1 MPIPFLLAG
10 LGVAAGVLGA
20 GGHLSAKETNEK
32 AQRISRE
39 AQEMYDEEKQRLV
52 NAQNYTEKALLSLG
66 YEKKNTLD
74 GSMKQ
79 FLNSY
84 DKIKHINVKDSIG
97 LDELE
102 KFSIDPQGAISMQ
115 KMTDIY
121 ANSMKSGATGA
132 AAGAVVALAASG
144 SLSVVTGGLATAGS
158 ALLAGEVSAAAGIA
172 GSALSFGAAMTP
184 LAAVA
189 APVIL
194 FTGISASIKADEN
207 LEKANTMYAQAE
219 AACEQMKISE
229 VLCEGITDRS
239 NMFKDVL
246 IELNKM
252 FSECT
257 VLLDQVVR
265 KKEGR
270 FFKKKITSAD
280 FSENDLKLIAVSRSL
295 AGAVKAIIDTPI
307 LDNEG
312 ALSESSWDTYSET
325 ERLLPEF
332 SEAVEEVKSLDYN
345 TPVSNT
351 ATAPVNKS
359 SSVPTQNAEKIPYTP
374 NGILKFVM
382 WILAIM
388 WIFSGVCC
396 LFAGA
401 ILGAIP
407 MIIAGF
413 IMCPKTDK
421 TWRFGRRLLCLIVLT
436 IIAGMLM

>member
-39 AQEMYDEEKQRLV
+39 AQEMYDEEKQRLAS
-52 NAQNYTEKALLSLG
+52 AQNYTEKALLALG
-66 YEKKNTLD
+66 YEKKKTLD
-74 GSMKQ
+74 SSMKQ

-102 KFSIDPQGAISMQ
+102 KFSIDQQGAISMQ

-121 ANSMKSGATGA
+121 ANCMKSGATGA

-158 ALLAGEVSAAAGIA
+158 ALLAGEISAAAGIA

-189 APVIL
+189 APVVL

-229 VLCEGITDRS
+229 VLCEGITERS
-239 NMFKDVL
+239 NMFKEVL
-246 IELNKM
+246 CELDKM

-257 VLLDQVVR
+257 SLLNQVVR

-270 FFKKKITSAD
+270 FFKKKLTSAD

-295 AGAVKAIIDTPI
+295 AGAIKAIIDTPI
-307 LDNEG
+307 LNNEG
-312 ALSESSWDTYSET
+312 ALSESSLDKYNET
-325 ERLLPEF
+325 ERLLPDF
-332 SEAVEEVKSLDYN
+332 SEAVEDVKRLDYD
-345 TPVSNT
+345 TPVSNST
-351 ATAPVNKS
+351 VSAVNNTPS
-359 SSVPTQNAEKIPYTP
+359 ASVKNTEKVAYNP
-374 NGILKFVM
+374 NGIIKFVM

-388 WIFSGVCC
+388 WILSGVCC
-396 LFAGA
+396 LFAGV

-407 MIIAGF
+407 MIIAGL

-421 TWRFGRRLLCLIVLT
+421 TWRFGRRLLCFIILT